1 MEGNIIYHYC
11 GVETFLNIIRNH
23 TLRLS
28 DLCKSTDS
36 LELKSLLDAVQEEI
50 MNQYRNNNMWIY

>member
-1 MEGNIIYHYC
+1 MKDNIVYHYC

-36 LELKSLLDAVQEEI
+36 LECYSRGNYESV
-50 MNQYRNNNMWIY
+50 